1 MKTWN
6 FYSWKASKWE
16 NLKFTNNFLF
26 PEPKCCQNQYF
37 MDIST
42 LRENSFTMEFGTSS
56 ISARN
61 AKTET
66 EVERHAEKK
75 HPQLEKQRCKCSVR
89 VPRAPAVPCA
99 SPVPA
104 PGTAAWLGHRCPVPS
119 WGGSGEPG
127 DPSVLSYSRLA
138 GAAGPNAAFVAQHCP
153 AERLQ
158 LLLNACQSTLGLHYS
173 WGFAWCHSKTAAIYL
188 LPYFQFALLPSRA
201 HKATDKWQL
210 NQPQ

>member
-75 HPQLEKQRCKCSVR
+75 QPQLEKQRCKCSVR

-104 PGTAAWLGHRCPVPS
+104 PGTAAWPGHRCPV
-119 WGGSGEPG
+119 
-127 DPSVLSYSRLA
+127 LSPA
-138 GAAGPNAAFVAQHCP
+138 GAALESLGIHLCSATP
-153 AERLQ
+153 AWPGLLALM
-158 LLLNACQSTLGLHYS
+158 LLLWPSIVQQK
-173 WGFAWCHSKTAAIYL
+173 GFSCSSM
-188 LPYFQFALLPSRA
+188 PVRA
-201 HKATDKWQL
+201 H
-210 NQPQ
+210 